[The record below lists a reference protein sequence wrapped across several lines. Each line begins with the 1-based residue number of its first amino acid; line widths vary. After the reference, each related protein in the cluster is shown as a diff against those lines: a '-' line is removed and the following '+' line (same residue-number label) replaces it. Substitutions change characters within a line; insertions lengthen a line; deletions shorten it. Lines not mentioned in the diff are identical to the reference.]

1 VNRYVAVEG
10 IDGAGKST
18 LARDLV
24 TALRQRGHTVTA
36 VREPGG
42 TPAGE
47 AIREIVLGRTS
58 ELQNWTEALLFAA
71 ARAQLAATVVAPAL
85 ERAVSRA
92 VRQGTKLAVI
102 FVDLDG
108 FKPIND
114 SYGHEA
120 GDRLLIETA
129 GRLRAGVRASDLV
142 ARLGGD
148 EFVLLLEDVQSPEHV
163 EIVSRKLLADIALP
177 YTLAADVQARV
188 SASLG
193 ISIFPDDAGNPQTLL
208 KHADAAMYRAKESGK
223 NRYCFYSL
231 EVAPAASDPAAR
243 RRVRRPTAE

>member
-1 VNRYVAVEG
+1 MNRYVAVEG

-85 ERAVSRA
+85 ERGDIVVTDRSYYSSLAYQGAGRGLGVDI
-92 VRQGTKLAVI
+92 VRTVNEAGLRGVVPGVIVLLRIDAEGGLAREDERDRISVEG
-102 FVDLDG
+102 VDLQ
-108 FKPIND
+108 
-114 SYGHEA
+114 
-120 GDRLLIETA
+120 R
-129 GRLRAGVRASDLV
+129 RV
-142 ARLGGD
+142 AAAYDALAAAEPER
-148 EFVLLLEDVQSPEHV
+148 FVVVDATRPLS
-163 EIVSRKLLADIALP
+163 EIVAEVV
-177 YTLAADVQARV
+177 TV
-188 SASLG
+188 
-193 ISIFPDDAGNPQTLL
+193 
-208 KHADAAMYRAKESGK
+208 
-223 NRYCFYSL
+223 L
-231 EVAPAASDPAAR
+231 ER
-243 RRVRRPTAE
+243 RW